1 LAVFAGLWQR
11 RGDRAREGAAADLLA
26 ALHAPFH
33 SVLSVFD
40 EDTLVIGAKSL
51 TRPAIVS
58 HCGTVVALTGRLD
71 GGLEAESV
79 LDAYRDDGSGGL
91 QNLSGDYGVAVYDPR
106 HPTLILMRDAVGTQ
120 PLYYYASETVFAF
133 GSQIKAVIAAAG
145 IRAQPNHAAIASL
158 LVSGEGLPRG
168 ETCFAGVHSVPPGF
182 ALFVTQDNIS
192 STTHSDLRPIVP
204 TPLRT
209 FDQSAA
215 AFKRALTDSVKR
227 RMDPNG
233 NTAILVSGG
242 LDSAA
247 LLCAAA
253 ANSDADRI
261 LAISYGRSDGSGAD
275 ERNHVNAVVSKAGVR
290 SVFFDLEP
298 IGFPDQV
305 ESDVLAGE
313 SPLIDDVPGTLRRAA
328 AAARAHGAHNLLIG
342 TWGDQVLFPFPPPYL
357 LDLLRRGDVRSYRKL
372 VRAMSGWMADVPR
385 SQINRTLFGQA
396 VRGFVPPGVLD
407 RVRPLRRNT
416 TGMFDLLP
424 QQTTP
429 RRHAP
434 ATHAA
439 AVRREVTGAASVDAM
454 EGTTKWGWAHGIEA
468 QLPFLDADLIQLLF
482 AIPAEHALHEGVP
495 KALLR
500 SAMTG
505 IVPDS
510 VLARRDKG
518 DYTDAISACFKDVQ
532 AECVDRLEN
541 GMRLVKHGMMTRDAA
556 SRALARVIGRGEI
569 DTSLLSTL
577 VGLDAWLK
585 VYFESPAGRPS

>member
-1 LAVFAGLWQR
+1 MAVFAGLWQR
-11 RGDRAREGAAADLLA
+11 SGGRVREGAIADLLA

-33 SVLSVFD
+33 GVVSAFD
-40 EDTLVIGAKSL
+40 EDSLVIGAKSHSH
-51 TRPAIVS
+51 PAIVS
-58 HCGTVVALTGRLD
+58 YCGTVVALTGRLD
-71 GGLEAESV
+71 GGLHAESL
-79 LDAYRDDGSGGL
+79 LDAYRDEGNGGL
-91 QNLSGDYGVAVYDPR
+91 QNLCGDYAVALYDPHR
-106 HPTLILMRDAVGTQ
+106 QTFILMRDAVGTQ
-120 PLYYYASETVFAF
+120 PLYYYASESVFAF

-145 IRAQPNHAAIASL
+145 IQAYPNHEALAQL
-158 LVSGEGLPRG
+158 LVSGEGVPRG
-168 ETCFAGVHSVPPGF
+168 ETCFAGVHSLPPGF
-182 ALFVTQDNIS
+182 ALFVTQDSIS
-192 STTHSDLRPIVP
+192 STTHTDLRPIVP

-209 FDQSAA
+209 FEQSTA
-215 AFKRALTDSVKR
+215 AFKRALIESVQR
-227 RMDPNG
+227 RIEPNG

-253 ANSDADRI
+253 ANSDAERI

-275 ERNHVNAVVSKAGVR
+275 ERNHVNAVVSRAGVR
-290 SVFFDLEP
+290 SVYFDLEP
-298 IGFPDQV
+298 TGFPDQV
-305 ESDVLAGE
+305 ESDVWAGE

-357 LDLLRRGDVRSYRKL
+357 LDLLRQGNVASYRKL
-372 VRAMSGWMADVPR
+372 ARTMAEWMADVPR
-385 SQINRTLFGQA
+385 SQINRALFGQA
-396 VRGFVPPGVLD
+396 VHGFVPPGVLN
-407 RVRPLRRNT
+407 RLRPLRRT
-416 TGMFDLLP
+416 TKGVFDLLLK
-424 QQTTP
+424 QALP
-429 RRHAP
+429 RRRVP

-439 AVRREVTGAASVDAM
+439 AVRREVTGAASIDAM
-454 EGTTKWGWAHGIEA
+454 EGTTKWGWAHGLEA

-518 DYTDAISACFKDVQ
+518 DYTDAITASFRQVQ
-532 AECVDRLEN
+532 AECLDRLEN
-541 GMRLVKHGMMTRDAA
+541 GVRLVKHGLMTRDGAG
-556 SRALARVIGRGEI
+556 RALARVNGRGEI

-585 VYFESPAGRPS
+585 VYFEAPAGRRS